1 MKWVSNPPSVEF
13 KSTDEFY
20 KKEKSGI
27 KPTTVRVVDAF
38 ELRYAEVAIFITIID
53 TATGDHFT
61 RKITDL
67 SLLGNVLGKP
77 LIVISWNPNEV
88 IS

>member
-1 MKWVSNPPSVEF
+1 VKWISIPPSVEF
-13 KSTDEFY
+13 KSTGEFY

-27 KPTTVRVVDAF
+27 KPNTVRVVNAF
-38 ELRYAEVAIFITIID
+38 GLRYAEVAVFITIID

-77 LIVISWNPNEV
+77 LIVISWDSKEV